1 LANGSTAPDSMD
13 LLSLIP
19 LRIVALD
26 IPVARERAATPPK
39 PHAIAS
45 LAAKSR
51 RLRSL
56 KA

>member
-1 LANGSTAPDSMD
+1 LANGSTAPASMD

-26 IPVARERAATPPK
+26 IPVARERAETPPK